1 MAPEA
6 RKVHEWLL
14 TEMQGGHNGMQCQ
27 DFQQHLLEAQ
37 AAAMAGSPSPISG
50 QSEGDAAVDTDASVS
65 FKPLPASPLVAGAP
79 VEVQPDELQLSFQMQ
94 RQAAFDAVPLDP
106 RSCPGP
112 GVKLCM
118 YRRWF
123 SRPAHQVCPVYW
135 EVPMSTAKLQRIL
148 RFRMGSHLLPI
159 EQGRHLRLPRH
170 RRVCRLCH
178 TGALGDER
186 HMLLECP
193 ALADLRD
200 EYSPLVAECSGVMA
214 RLVWARNQP
223 MVSRYII
230 ACLDRMSC

>member
-1 MAPEA
+1 
-6 RKVHEWLL
+6 
-14 TEMQGGHNGMQCQ
+14 MQQ
-27 DFQQHLLEAQ
+27 
-37 AAAMAGSPSPISG
+37 
-50 QSEGDAAVDTDASVS
+50 
-65 FKPLPASPLVAGAP
+65 
-79 VEVQPDELQLSFQMQ
+79 
-94 RQAAFDAVPLDP
+94 QAAFDAVPLDSQ
-106 RSCPGP
+106 SCRGP
-112 GVKLCM
+112 GGEAVHISPL
-118 YRRWF
+118 F
-123 SRPAHQVCPVYW
+123 SRPADQICPVYW
-135 EVPMSTAKLQRIL
+135 EVLMSIAKLQRNL

-200 EYSPLVAECSGVMA
+200 EYSPLVAERSGVMA

-223 MVSRYII
+223 MVSRYIN

>member
-1 MAPEA
+1 MG
-6 RKVHEWLL
+6 LL
-14 TEMQGGHNGMQCQ
+14 HSSSESKASNSSRGGGGGEGGTWVDDPMVAHGACSILSIL
-27 DFQQHLLEAQ
+27 FPTGHISQ
-37 AAAMAGSPSPISG
+37 A
-50 QSEGDAAVDTDASVS
+50 E
-65 FKPLPASPLVAGAP
+65 
-79 VEVQPDELQLSFQMQ
+79 
-94 RQAAFDAVPLDP
+94 QAN
-106 RSCPGP
+106 
-112 GVKLCM
+112 
-118 YRRWF
+118 
-123 SRPAHQVCPVYW
+123 
-135 EVPMSTAKLQRIL
+135 
-148 RFRMGSHLLPI
+148 MGSHLLPI